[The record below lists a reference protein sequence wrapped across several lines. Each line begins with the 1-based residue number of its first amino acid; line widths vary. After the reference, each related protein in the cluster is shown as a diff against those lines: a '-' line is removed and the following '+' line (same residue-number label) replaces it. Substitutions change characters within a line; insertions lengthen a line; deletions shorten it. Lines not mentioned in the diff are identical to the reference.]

1 MKVNKY
7 VMIYKEIAEQIDKGV
22 LSAGDILSSEND
34 LAEQYETSRETVRKA
49 LNVLVQNGYIQKI
62 KGKGSVVLNR
72 EKMQFPVSGLVSFK
86 ELSQTLG
93 KETRTTVHE
102 FGLTHPDA
110 YIQKQLRITGD
121 EEVWRV
127 VRSRNID
134 GEHVILDKDYFIRK
148 NVPLLTKEICEDSIY
163 HYIEGELGLVISYAH
178 KEIVVEPCTEED
190 QKYLD
195 LNGYDQIVVVKN
207 FVFLDDTTLFQ
218 YTESRHRL
226 DKFRF
231 VDFARREK

>member
-7 VMIYKEIAEQIDKGV
+7 VMIYKEIAEQIDKGI